1 MAGANERARAP
12 KGALERCVGEPRRD
26 FLASSWAQRA
36 VLRRAV
42 DGGRYRDLLS
52 DDDFDRLV
60 SSSSLQWPSLRLVH
74 GERTISVEDYT
85 RTEAFFGSELD
96 NFVDPGLVWS
106 AFHEG
111 ATIVLQGLEHL
122 WQPIGDFA
130 RALELDLTFPVRINA
145 YLTPPL
151 SQGLPVHYDDHDVF
165 VLQLSGSKHWRVY
178 ERAVEAP
185 LRDAEPL
192 ALRPTEGPHIDE
204 VVRPG
209 DCLYMPAGFLHEA
222 KSVAE
227 RSLHLTVG
235 VLTFSWADLLR
246 ELLNTLSQEIEF
258 RKPLPPG
265 FATHPSLLAD
275 EWPRYAAL
283 ITDRLAGLSAPS
295 AAAELGG
302 AFRRQLGPRLHGQL
316 GQLERLSTLTQASKL
331 RRRPLVLTSLRRGVD
346 DDVIVLDF
354 DDRALELPV
363 EVEAS
368 VARAI
373 SGEPFAVGDLVELT
387 SESRVVLVR
396 RLVVE
401 GICEFL

>member
-1 MAGANERARAP
+1 MVGAKDRARAP
-12 KGALERCVGEPRRD
+12 KGALERCVGDPRRD
-26 FLASSWAQRA
+26 FFASSWAQRA
-36 VLRRAV
+36 VLRRAA
-42 DGGRYRDLLS
+42 DGWHYRDLLS

-74 GERTISVEDYT
+74 GGRPIPVEDYT

-96 NFVDPGLVWS
+96 NVADPGLVWS

-111 ATIVLQGLEHL
+111 ATIILQGLEHL

-130 RALELDLTFPVRINA
+130 RALELDLTFPVRVNA

-178 ERAVEAP
+178 EQAVEIP
-185 LRDAEPL
+185 LRQEEPL
-192 ALRPTEGPHIDE
+192 PLRPTEEPGIDE
-204 VVRPG
+204 IVRPG
-209 DCLYMPAGFLHEA
+209 DCLYIPAGFRHEA
-222 KSVAE
+222 KSLAE
-227 RSLHLTVG
+227 RSHHLTVG
-235 VLTFSWADLLR
+235 VLTFSWGDLLR

-265 FATHPSLLAD
+265 FATDPSLIAG

-283 ITDRLAGLSAPS
+283 ITDRLAGLSAAS
-295 AAAELGG
+295 AAAELGNS
-302 AFRRQLGPRLHGQL
+302 FRRQLRPRLHGQF
-316 GQLERLSTLTQASKL
+316 GQLERLPTLTQASKL
-331 RRRPLVLTSLRRGVD
+331 RRRPLTLTALRRGAD
-346 DDVIVLDF
+346 DDVIVLEV
-354 DDRALELPV
+354 DDRALELPA

-387 SESRVVLVR
+387 SDSRLVLVR

-401 GICEFL
+401 GVCEFL